1 MDTGPGALERQAYD
15 LLAQEKFERA
25 FKLFNEAAHL
35 YRSQKNHKQSTL
47 CFASA
52 ASCWSIKSGEKTF
65 YNSALSYERAAQEAE
80 KSMDLEYA
88 SLLYKYAAINYERDM
103 EFLNFS
109 DCFYRSKE
117 SFRKLLIYLLFNPRK
132 INYINFAKNKEK
144 RGVRG
149 FARHVFL
156 WFILTFSWIIWGHGE
171 RPSRTFY
178 SGILA
183 IFLFAILYTSG
194 DLLKNGIIYRPQF
207 FEALYFSVI
216 TFSTV
221 GYGDIIPVGSSKLIV
236 MVESLCGIFVIP
248 LFVIGLSR
256 KYLRI

>member
-1 MDTGPGALERQAYD
+1 MDTDPRALERQAYD
-15 LLAQEKFERA
+15 LLSQEKFEDA
-25 FKLFNEAAHL
+25 FKLFSEAARL
-35 YRSQKNHKQSTL
+35 YRNRKNHKQSAL

-65 YNSALSYERAAQEAE
+65 YNAALSYEKAAREA
-80 KSMDLEYA
+80 KQSADFEYA

-117 SFRKLLIYLLFNPRK
+117 SFRKLLTYLLFNPKK
-132 INYINFAKNKEK
+132 IHHVVKGKEK
-144 RGVRG
+144 RGLKG
-149 FARHVFL
+149 FVRHVFL
-156 WFILTFSWIIWGHGE
+156 WFILTFSWIVWGHGE

-178 SGILA
+178 SGILV
-183 IFLFAILYTSG
+183 IFLFAIFYTLG
-194 DLLKNGIIYRPQF
+194 DLFKNGIICKPGF
-207 FEALYFSVI
+207 LEALYFSVI

-221 GYGDIIPVGSSKLIV
+221 GYGDITPVGLSKLIV
-236 MVESLCGIFVIP
+236 MIESLCGIFVIP